1 MRYILFAGDAYY
13 PSGGV
18 NDIVA
23 TFNDLEYAK
32 EHAEKPRKRYPEFMS
47 EAWTEHYDWANILD
61 TETLY
66 TYRRQGSSPESY
78 TWEERNKI
86 GA

>member
-13 PSGGV
+13 PNGGV

-23 TFNDLEYAK
+23 TSNDLEYIKA
-32 EHAEKPRKRYPEFMS
+32 HAEKPRKMYSWSDDLTAP
-47 EAWTEHYDWANILD
+47 YDWANILD
-61 TETLY
+61 TETLH
-66 TYRRQGSSPESY
+66 THRRRGAGPDSF

-86 GA
+86 GD